1 MENFKSG
8 FVSIIGKTNV
18 GKSTLINALAGEKVA
33 AVVNK
38 CQTTRT
44 AIRAIV
50 TREHSQI
57 IFIDTPG
64 IHKPK
69 TKLGETMLE
78 TAYKSSEDVDVVLFL
93 VDSTNRNEISKG
105 DKIIIEKL
113 KERKVPV
120 ILILNKIDLVEK
132 ETLLGVMEMYKN
144 AYDFKAIIPISAI
157 SNKDK
162 KLEVIFEEIEK
173 YLPNGPKYYEDDE
186 YTDQTSRQL
195 VEEIIREKAL
205 MLLNEEVPH
214 GIFVETEKME
224 MSKTNKGEDIYNIEA
239 TIYCLREGHK
249 GIIIGKKGAMLKRIA
264 TSSRIEMEKMLQCKV
279 NLSVWV
285 KVREDWLNKDNFVKK
300 FKLQ

>member
-18 GKSTLINALAGEKVA
+18 GKSTLINALVGEKVA

-50 TREHSQI
+50 TRENSQI

-69 TKLGETMLE
+69 SKLGETMIE
-78 TAYKSSEDVDVVLFL
+78 TAYKSSEDVDVILFL
-93 VDSTNRNEISKG
+93 VDSTNNTEISKG

-120 ILILNKIDLVEK
+120 ILLLNKIDLVEK
-132 ETLLGVMEMYKN
+132 ESLLKVIEMYKN
-144 AYDFKAIIPISAI
+144 VYDFKAIIPISAL
-157 SNKDK
+157 DK
-162 KLEVIFEEIEK
+162 KNLDVIFTEIEK
-173 YLPNGPKYYEDDE
+173 YLPYGPKLYDEDE

-205 MLLNEEVPH
+205 RLLDEEVPH
-214 GIFVETEKME
+214 GIYVEVEKME
-224 MSKTNKGEDIYNIEA
+224 FSKTNKGEDIYNIEA
-239 TIYCLREGHK
+239 NIYCLRESHK

>member
-8 FVSIIGKTNV
+8 VVSIIGKTNV
-18 GKSTLINALAGEKVA
+18 GKSTLINALVGEKVS

-50 TREHSQI
+50 TRENSQI

-78 TAYKSSEDVDVVLFL
+78 TAYKSSEDVDVILFL
-93 VDSTNRNEISKG
+93 VDSTNKKEISKG
-105 DKIIIEKL
+105 DSIIIEKL
-113 KERKVPV
+113 KEKKVPV

-132 ETLLGVMEMYKN
+132 QSLLEVIEMYRKE
-144 AYDFKAIIPISAI
+144 YDFKAIIPISALN
-157 SNKDK
+157 NKD
-162 KLEVIFEEIEK
+162 LEIILEEIEK
-173 YLPNGPKYYEDDE
+173 YLPNGPKFYDDDE

-195 VEEIIREKAL
+195 VEEIMREKAL
-205 MLLNEEVPH
+205 KLLDQEVPH
-214 GIFVETEKME
+214 GIFVDVEKME
-224 MSKTNKGEDIYNIEA
+224 FAKTNKEEDIYNIDA
-239 TIYCLREGHK
+239 TIYCLREAHK
-249 GIIIGKKGAMLKRIA
+249 GIIIGKKGGMLKKIA
-264 TSSRIEMEKMLQCKV
+264 TSSRIDMERLLHCKV

>member
-18 GKSTLINALAGEKVA
+18 GKSTLINALVGEKVA

-50 TREHSQI
+50 TRENSQI

-69 TKLGETMLE
+69 SKLGETMLE
-78 TAYKSSEDVDVVLFL
+78 TAYKSSEDVDVILFL
-93 VDSTNRNEISKG
+93 VDSTNNTEISKG

-120 ILILNKIDLVEK
+120 ILLLNKIDLVEK
-132 ETLLGVMEMYKN
+132 ESLLKVIEMYRN
-144 AYDFKAIIPISAI
+144 VYDFKAIIPISAL
-157 SNKDK
+157 DK
-162 KLEVIFEEIEK
+162 KNLDVIFTEIEK
-173 YLPNGPKYYEDDE
+173 YLPYGPKLYDEDE

-205 MLLNEEVPH
+205 RLLNEEVPH
-214 GIFVETEKME
+214 GIYVEVEKME
-224 MSKTNKGEDIYNIEA
+224 FSKTNKGEDIYNIEA
-239 TIYCLREGHK
+239 NIYCLRESHK

>member
-18 GKSTLINALAGEKVA
+18 GKSTLINALVGEKVA

-50 TREHSQI
+50 TRENSQI

-69 TKLGETMLE
+69 SKLGATMIE
-78 TAYKSSEDVDVVLFL
+78 TAYKSSEDVDVILFL
-93 VDSTNRNEISKG
+93 VDSTNNTEISKG

-120 ILILNKIDLVEK
+120 ILLLNKIDLVEK
-132 ETLLGVMEMYKN
+132 ESLLKVIEMYRN
-144 AYDFKAIIPISAI
+144 VYDFKAIIPISAL
-157 SNKDK
+157 DK
-162 KLEVIFEEIEK
+162 KNLDVIFTEIEK
-173 YLPNGPKYYEDDE
+173 YLPYGPKLYDEDE

-205 MLLNEEVPH
+205 RLLNEEVPH
-214 GIFVETEKME
+214 GIYVEVEKME
-224 MSKTNKGEDIYNIEA
+224 FSKTNKGEDIYNIEA
-239 TIYCLREGHK
+239 NIYCLRESHK

>member
-1 MENFKSG
+1 MESFKSG

-18 GKSTLINALAGEKVA
+18 GKSTLINSLAGEKVA

-50 TREHSQI
+50 TRENTQI

-78 TAYKSSEDVDVVLFL
+78 TAYKSSEDVDVILFL
-93 VDSTNRNEISKG
+93 VDSTNKKEISKG

-113 KERKVPV
+113 KERKIPV

-132 ETLLGVMEMYKN
+132 ESLLEVIEMYRKE
-144 AYDFKAIIPISAI
+144 YDFKSIIPISALN
-157 SNKDK
+157 NKYLDT
-162 KLEVIFEEIEK
+162 IFEEIEK
-173 YLPNGPKYYEDDE
+173 YLPNGPKFYDDDE

-195 VEEIIREKAL
+195 LEEIIREKAL
-205 MLLNEEVPH
+205 RLLNEEVPH
-214 GIFVETEKME
+214 GIFVEVEKME
-224 MSKTNKGEDIYNIEA
+224 LSKTIKEEDIYNIEA

-264 TSSRIEMEKMLQCKV
+264 TSSRIDMEKMLQCKV

>member
-18 GKSTLINALAGEKVA
+18 GKSTLINALVGEKVA

-50 TREHSQI
+50 TRENSQI

-69 TKLGETMLE
+69 SKLGETMLE
-78 TAYKSSEDVDVVLFL
+78 TAYKSSEDVDVILFL
-93 VDSTNRNEISKG
+93 VDSTNNTEISKG

-120 ILILNKIDLVEK
+120 ILLLNKIDLVEK
-132 ETLLGVMEMYKN
+132 ESLLKVIEMYRSV
-144 AYDFKAIIPISAI
+144 YDFKAIIPISAL
-157 SNKDK
+157 DK
-162 KLEVIFEEIEK
+162 KNLDFIFTEIEK
-173 YLPNGPKYYEDDE
+173 YLPYGPKLYDEDE

-205 MLLNEEVPH
+205 RLLNEEVPH
-214 GIFVETEKME
+214 GIYVEVEKME
-224 MSKTNKGEDIYNIEA
+224 FSKTNKGEDIYNIEA
-239 TIYCLREGHK
+239 NIYCLRESHK